1 MRNLCRREI
10 VAKLAAGLPD
20 ASQEAARDSQLFI
33 LKRAVRNTARGM
45 SLRTLFSKI
54 PDLLP
59 QICPCML
66 MSPISVAQYL
76 KADAGMFDIV
86 IFDEA
91 SQMPT
96 SEAVGAIARGKSLV
110 VVGDPKQ
117 LPPTTFFEANTFD
130 EENADKE
137 DLESILDDA
146 MSVSLPSCYIRW
158 HYRSRHESLITFSN
172 MNHYDGRL
180 LTFPSNDDLSSRVVL
195 HRLEGVYDRGRTRQN
210 DAEATAVVQRVQQ
223 LLSDPETRGMSIG
236 IVTFNINQRS
246 LIERK
251 LEALC
256 KKNRDI
262 ADLVG
267 REDEPL
273 FIKSME
279 NVQGDE
285 RDIILFSV
293 GFGRDKDGR
302 MTMNFGPLNQDG
314 GWRRLNVAVSR
325 SRCGMEVFS
334 TIGPED
340 MNVGSATPRGV
351 ADLRAFLA
359 YARDGKVSATSR
371 STDQEKDLFVESMAE
386 ELRGKGYQVR
396 TNVGSSDFRVD
407 IGVID
412 PEHPERFEYGIICD
426 GYSYASAEAASDR
439 EIIRPEVLAGFGWR
453 LERQWIMDR
462 YIMKS

>member
-1 MRNLCRREI
+1 
-10 VAKLAAGLPD
+10 
-20 ASQEAARDSQLFI
+20 
-33 LKRAVRNTARGM
+33 
-45 SLRTLFSKI
+45 
-54 PDLLP
+54 
-59 QICPCML
+59 
-66 MSPISVAQYL
+66 
-76 KADAGMFDIV
+76 
-86 IFDEA
+86 
-91 SQMPT
+91 
-96 SEAVGAIARGKSLV
+96 
-110 VVGDPKQ
+110 
-117 LPPTTFFEANTFD
+117 
-130 EENADKE
+130 
-137 DLESILDDA
+137 
-146 MSVSLPSCYIRW
+146 
-158 HYRSRHESLITFSN
+158 
-172 MNHYDGRL
+172 MNYYDGRL

-223 LLSDPETRGMSIG
+223 LLSDPETREKSIG
-236 IVTFNINQRS
+236 IVTSNINQRS

-273 FIKSME
+273 FVKSLE

-302 MTMNFGPLNQDG
+302 MTIKFGPLNQDG

-325 SRCGMEVFS
+325 SRCRMEVFS

-340 MNVGSATPRGV
+340 MNVDSATPRGV

-371 STDQEKDLFVESMAE
+371 STDPEKDLFVEFLAE
-386 ELRGKGYQVR
+386 DLRGKGYQVR
-396 TNVGSSDFRVD
+396 TNVGT
-407 IGVID
+407 
-412 PEHPERFEYGIICD
+412 
-426 GYSYASAEAASDR
+426 
-439 EIIRPEVLAGFGWR
+439 
-453 LERQWIMDR
+453 
-462 YIMKS
+462 

>member
-1 MRNLCRREI
+1 
-10 VAKLAAGLPD
+10 
-20 ASQEAARDSQLFI
+20 
-33 LKRAVRNTARGM
+33 
-45 SLRTLFSKI
+45 
-54 PDLLP
+54 
-59 QICPCML
+59 
-66 MSPISVAQYL
+66 
-76 KADAGMFDIV
+76 
-86 IFDEA
+86 
-91 SQMPT
+91 
-96 SEAVGAIARGKSLV
+96 
-110 VVGDPKQ
+110 
-117 LPPTTFFEANTFD
+117 
-130 EENADKE
+130 
-137 DLESILDDA
+137 
-146 MSVSLPSCYIRW
+146 
-158 HYRSRHESLITFSN
+158 
-172 MNHYDGRL
+172 MNYYDGRL

-223 LLSDPETRGMSIG
+223 LLSDPETREKSIG
-236 IVTFNINQRS
+236 IVTSNINQRS

-273 FIKSME
+273 FVKSLE

-302 MTMNFGPLNQDG
+302 MTIKFGPLNQDG

-325 SRCGMEVFS
+325 SRCRMEVFS

-340 MNVGSATPRGV
+340 MNVDSATPRGV

-359 YARDGKVSATSR
+359 YARDGKVSATYR
-371 STDQEKDLFVESMAE
+371 STDPEKDLFVESLAE
-386 ELRGKGYQVR
+386 DLRGKGYQVR
-396 TNVGSSDFRVD
+396 TNVGTSDFRVD

-439 EIIRPEVLAGFGWR
+439 EIIRPEVLAGLGWR
-453 LERQWIMDR
+453 MERQWIMDR
-462 YIMKS
+462 YIMKG